1 MAIANYASQNFPN
14 ASVNPQ
20 YYLLKKV
27 LESAD
32 TYEVLDTLF
41 EKYTMPTNAN
51 GFIGM
56 RRYLTP
62 AVDATPT
69 PEGTNKEARSPIYED
84 FSTQMLRY
92 AERYQVSAQVMALT
106 PFDVIDA
113 NERQLKKLITLTRER
128 VRWNAAQTIANKAYN
143 SPSISSI
150 PTVNGPLTA
159 SRIQV
164 ITRSLLSAKANYF
177 DGIQAGSA
185 KEGTA
190 PTQAS
195 YAMVCHTDLIP
206 DIDALPG
213 FQQVAY
219 SPTGKPKHLTHYGNY
234 KNVCIYTS
242 QEAPI
247 LTGQGAATT
256 TLIASGG
263 NANVY
268 PVLIFGER
276 SFGSVDLKGAGKGGY
291 GNASTYVLDKAD
303 KYDPTNAWADLVA
316 TWWDA
321 ALPTTNDWAWILYVG
336 ATANP

>member
-1 MAIANYASQNFPN
+1 MAITNYASQNFPN
-14 ASVNPQ
+14 GSVNPQ

-32 TYEVLDTLF
+32 TYEVLDKF
-41 EKYTMPTNAN
+41 FDQYTMPMNSNA
-51 GFIGM
+51 FIGM
-56 RRYLTP
+56 RRYLTL

-69 PEGTNKEARSPIYED
+69 PEGTNKEARSPQYED

-92 AERYQVSAQVMALT
+92 TERYQFSRQNLDLT
-106 PFDVIDA
+106 PFDMIDA
-113 NERQLKKLITLTRER
+113 NEPQLKKLVTLTRER

-150 PTVNGPLTA
+150 PTVNGPVTA
-159 SRIQV
+159 SRLQV
-164 ITRSLLSAKANYF
+164 ITRSMLAAKANYF
-177 DGIQAGSA
+177 DGIEAGSQ
-185 KEGTA
+185 KEGTS
-190 PTQAS
+190 PTQACFN
-195 YAMVCHTDLIP
+195 AICHTDLQP
-206 DIDALPG
+206 DLDALPG

-219 SPTGKPKHLTHYGNY
+219 SPTGRPKHITHYGNY
-234 KNVCIYTS
+234 KNICFYTS

-256 TLIASGG
+256 TLLASGG

-268 PVLIFGER
+268 PILIMGKK
-276 SFGSVDLKGAGKGGY
+276 SMGAVSLKGAGKGGY
-291 GNASTYVLDKAD
+291 GNANTYILDKAD
-303 KYDPTNAWADLVA
+303 KYDPSNAWADLVA
-316 TWWDA
+316 TWYDA